1 MDYIF
6 KPSTLMN
13 TSEFV
18 QDYLASLSSPIDS
31 FLEQHIL
38 DSQVYLIESNDGAI
52 GYFALYESK
61 RLTQF
66 YLAKNFLKDG
76 QPIFAAILNQFSIES
91 AFIPTCDELFLSYA
105 LDQETTIEKQAYFF
119 QDNKGLDVSHKLY
132 RGGNFRTA
140 HLDDMAQI
148 EEVCGNFFDK
158 LAERIAKQEIFI
170 LTEGDVL
177 LGAGIIEKGRLLK
190 GYTSIGM
197 FTNPLFRQR
206 GIGRSLIIH
215 LKKWCYDHQQI
226 PIAGCWYYNLNSK
239 RTLESAGMITKTRLL
254 NVHFTKS

>member
-1 MDYIF
+1 
-6 KPSTLMN
+6 MN
-13 TSEFV
+13 VSEFV
-18 QDYLASLSSPIDS
+18 QEYLASLSSPIDS

-38 DSQVYLIESNDGAI
+38 DSQLYLIETNDGAI
-52 GYFALYESK
+52 GYFALYEPK

-66 YLAKNFLKDG
+66 YLAKNFLRDG
-76 QPIFAAILNQFSIES
+76 QAIFAAILDQFSVEF

-119 QDNKGLDVSHKLY
+119 QDNKDIDVSYKLY
-132 RGGNFRTA
+132 QGSYFRTA
-140 HLDDMAQI
+140 HGDDMAQI
-148 EEVCGNFFDK
+148 EEVCGDFFDN
-158 LAERIAKQEIFI
+158 LAARIAKQEIFV
-170 LTEGDVL
+170 LTEAEAL
-177 LGAGIIEKGRLLK
+177 LGAGIIERERLLK

-215 LKKWCYDHQQI
+215 LKKWCYEHGQI

-254 NVHFTKS
+254 SVHFTKS